1 MLAYSGDRQA
11 GDHRVLHKPGGGARR
26 TGRARK
32 HPSFT
37 SSLPE
42 NLMSSSSQ
50 SANAVVRRNGVPPH
64 ALLIGARDGRGLLPE
79 RSKQIPESSET
90 AAKSLP
96 ATRPAT
102 GRADTI
108 WQSVLWFFLEGFA
121 LYGASLHWVAT
132 TAVTAIASEVDARQR
147 QKPARSER
155 QKSISL
161 VSSAARP
168 EITVLGRE
176 DAIDRIAFGA
186 RVPCTGDGFASPAR
200 EVDRYRF
207 VHPSWLAMIW
217 RAIASQWAKRRR
229 EREIKKA
236 VTALAE
242 FDDRTLRDM
251 GIPHRSQI
259 EQIVR
264 GGREY

>member
-1 MLAYSGDRQA
+1 
-11 GDHRVLHKPGGGARR
+11 
-26 TGRARK
+26 
-32 HPSFT
+32 
-37 SSLPE
+37 
-42 NLMSSSSQ
+42 MSNSPQ
-50 SANAVVRRNGVPPH
+50 SANAILRRYGVPEH
-64 ALLIGARDGRGLLPE
+64 ALRIGARDGRGFLAE
-79 RSKQIPESSET
+79 RLKQIPESSET

-102 GRADTI
+102 GQADTI
-108 WQSVLWFFLEGFA
+108 WRSVLWFFLEGFA

-132 TAVTAIASEVDARQR
+132 TAVTAIANEVDARQR

-161 VSSAARP
+161 VSPAARAETTIP
-168 EITVLGRE
+168 ERE
-176 DAIDRIAFGA
+176 GPIDRTAFGT
-186 RVPCTGDGFASPAR
+186 RTPSTREGFASPAR

-207 VHPSWLAMIW
+207 VHPRWLAIIW
-217 RAIASQWAKRRR
+217 RAIASRWAKWRR

-251 GIPHRSQI
+251 GISHRSQI

-264 GGREY
+264 YGRDFLI

>member
-1 MLAYSGDRQA
+1 
-11 GDHRVLHKPGGGARR
+11 
-26 TGRARK
+26 
-32 HPSFT
+32 
-37 SSLPE
+37 
-42 NLMSSSSQ
+42 MSNSSQ
-50 SANAVVRRNGVPPH
+50 SANAIVRRNGVPPH
-64 ALLIGARDGRGLLPE
+64 ALRISARDGRGLLPD
-79 RSKQIPESSET
+79 RSKQIPEPSDT

-102 GRADTI
+102 GRTDTI
-108 WQSVLWFFLEGFA
+108 WQSVLWFLLEGFA

-168 EITVLGRE
+168 EITVLERE
-176 DAIDRIAFGA
+176 DAIDQPVFGA
-186 RVPCTGDGFASPAR
+186 RVPSSRDGFASPAR
-200 EVDRYRF
+200 EVNRYRF
-207 VHPSWLAMIW
+207 VHPGWLAMIW
-217 RAIASQWAKRRR
+217 RAIASPWAKWRR

-251 GIPHRSQI
+251 GIPHRSRI

-264 GGREY
+264 YGRDY

>member
-1 MLAYSGDRQA
+1 
-11 GDHRVLHKPGGGARR
+11 
-26 TGRARK
+26 
-32 HPSFT
+32 
-37 SSLPE
+37 
-42 NLMSSSSQ
+42 MSSSSQ

-79 RSKQIPESSET
+79 RSEQIPEPSET
-90 AAKSLP
+90 AAKPLP
-96 ATRPAT
+96 ATRLAM
-102 GRADTI
+102 GRADAT

-155 QKSISL
+155 QRSISF

-176 DAIDRIAFGA
+176 DAIDRIAFGG
-186 RVPCTGDGFASPAR
+186 VPSSRDGFASLAR

>member
-1 MLAYSGDRQA
+1 M
-11 GDHRVLHKPGGGARR
+11 PGGGARR
-26 TGRARK
+26 TGRARN

-37 SSLPE
+37 SNLPE

-50 SANAVVRRNGVPPH
+50 SANANVRRNSVPPH
-64 ALLIGARDGRGLLPE
+64 ALRIGARDGRGLLPD

-132 TAVTAIASEVDARQR
+132 TAVTAIASEVDARER
-147 QKPARSER
+147 QKLARSER

-161 VSSAARP
+161 VSPAARA
-168 EITVLGRE
+168 ETTILERE
-176 DAIDRIAFGA
+176 DAIDRTAFGT
-186 RVPCTGDGFASPAR
+186 RMPSTRDSFASPAR

-207 VHPSWLAMIW
+207 IHPSWLAMIW
-217 RAIASQWAKRRR
+217 RAIVSPWAKWRR

-236 VTALAE
+236 VTALVE

-264 GGREY
+264 YGRDY

>member
-1 MLAYSGDRQA
+1 
-11 GDHRVLHKPGGGARR
+11 
-26 TGRARK
+26 
-32 HPSFT
+32 
-37 SSLPE
+37 
-42 NLMSSSSQ
+42 MSNSPQ
-50 SANAVVRRNGVPPH
+50 PANAILRRYGVPEP
-64 ALLIGARDGRGLLPE
+64 ALRIGARDGRGLLPD

-90 AAKSLP
+90 AAKLLP

-121 LYGASLHWVAT
+121 LYGASLHRVRT
-132 TAVTAIASEVDARQR
+132 NAVTAIASEVDARQR

-186 RVPCTGDGFASPAR
+186 RVPCTGDRFASPAR

-242 FDDRTLRDM
+242 LDVRTLRDM